1 MAPAFKKGD
10 RVKLKATLFDN
21 GKRDRNG
28 LLFSEDWLAKGN
40 GEWCYGTVS
49 FVYVKKGRQAQ
60 KYRVKYDGGQTMTS
74 LEDQME
80 VAGLEEENSDESSAV
95 DELEGS
101 DYEASDGSG
110 STHDLGRVRGV
121 QAERDTPEDT
131 DPEEEA
137 GNVTDDSEGEN
148 GEDKPMDERDH
159 KEPLK
164 LGDEVE
170 AHGIKWERVD
180 SLRDDCRTEPEESTT
195 FKNIR
200 FDESTKEVDVFL
212 QLLPLPKTTLLE
224 IVRDGGR
231 AAKDRR
237 TWEMEHIEAA
247 LCIIFG
253 GAQYKAGTNL
263 WATKKKGMLKPPDF
277 GLYLS
282 HDRFEKILRYWA
294 RGPDG
299 TKEKLRE
306 IRGKRWTF
314 GFVGSIRTEK
324 GKSF

>member
-1 MAPAFKKGD
+1 MAPTFNKGD

-121 QAERDTPEDT
+121 QAEKDTPEDT
-131 DPEEEA
+131 DPEEKVRWNPRRKGEFLPTL
-137 GNVTDDSEGEN
+137 GLPRWIPFWPCVTRWGFTSPDLLRPQQKGFQ
-148 GEDKPMDERDH
+148 
-159 KEPLK
+159 LK
-164 LGDEVE
+164 L
-170 AHGIKWERVD
+170 
-180 SLRDDCRTEPEESTT
+180 C
-195 FKNIR
+195 
-200 FDESTKEVDVFL
+200 
-212 QLLPLPKTTLLE
+212 
-224 IVRDGGR
+224 DGR
-231 AAKDRR
+231 
-237 TWEMEHIEAA
+237 
-247 LCIIFG
+247 
-253 GAQYKAGTNL
+253 
-263 WATKKKGMLKPPDF
+263 
-277 GLYLS
+277 
-282 HDRFEKILRYWA
+282 
-294 RGPDG
+294 
-299 TKEKLRE
+299 
-306 IRGKRWTF
+306 
-314 GFVGSIRTEK
+314 
-324 GKSF
+324 